1 MNLSSS
7 ICLSASLSLALI
19 SAATSVDFSLAQA
32 ATSASNSTE
41 PAEPPSAVGL
51 FWAHTGST
59 TWTRLAPNSVQV
71 NPHSG
76 SNFAGEVAGS
86 VFYKPRVTFEVQGT
100 RADAR
105 LLKGQTEFFLKLH
118 RGELDPIDSKMIDV
132 DIVLV
137 RAHVQGD
144 RRVIVKMN
152 YSGLTGRPSERNQDE
167 ILTTQSEVGTG
178 DWTRVSPAEPLN
190 PGEYALVFLPKRK
203 EWNTRIVLD
212 FGIDSR

>member
-1 MNLSSS
+1 VNLSLS

-19 SAATSVDFSLAQA
+19 STPTSVGVSLAQA
-32 ATSASNSTE
+32 VASASNSAE
-41 PAEPPSAVGL
+41 PAEPPTAVGL
-51 FWAHTGST
+51 FWAHTGPA
-59 TWTRLAPNSVQV
+59 TWTRLVPNSVQL
-71 NPHSG
+71 NLHSG

-86 VFYKPRVTFEVQGT
+86 VFYKPRVTFEVQGA
-100 RADAR
+100 RANVR

-137 RAHVQGD
+137 RAHVQRD

-152 YSGLTGRPSERNQDE
+152 YSGLSGRPSERNQDE

-178 DWTRVSPAEPLN
+178 DWTRISPAGQLN

-203 EWNTRIVLD
+203 EWDTRIVLD